1 MYVIAFS
8 LTLLS
13 SCRLVCSELNGFV
26 LQTPSLPDLNPANL
40 ADVIGSPDD
49 LEQLEMDPLPRAS
62 FCLRKCLGLL
72 EGKPHKS
79 EREQLVSLS
88 AHLSFSYIC
97 LKQRDY
103 PKTLQHAGFVLQ
115 SASSLI
121 FASTQRAND
130 IKKNGNDDG
139 SSSHVALKAIVQRQV
154 ATGRMYAAEASC
166 AMGDATASMN
176 ILVHGGS
183 DAIDRLASDLAG
195 VTLEEAA
202 KSPSGKARLAK
213 AQAMVRCN
221 ASAVTAHLNHLGP
234 AKQLAMS
241 AQAMENAYLSACN
254 GSSSASTAGE
264 AQNQAAFGPGQSQ
277 SQPMYAK
284 RVLAYCMMREGNS
297 SAALHM
303 LRSTS

>member
-1 MYVIAFS
+1 M
-8 LTLLS
+8 
-13 SCRLVCSELNGFV
+13 
-26 LQTPSLPDLNPANL
+26 
-40 ADVIGSPDD
+40 IGSPED
-49 LEQLEMDPLPRAS
+49 LEQLEMNPLARAS
-62 FCLRKCLGLL
+62 FCLRKCLSLL
-72 EGKPHKS
+72 EGKDNKS

-121 FASTQRAND
+121 FACTQRVNA
-130 IKKNGNDDG
+130 IKQGDNDG

-202 KSPSGKARLAK
+202 KNPSGKARLAK

-241 AQAMENAYLSACN
+241 AQAMENAYHQNASNN
-254 GSSSASTAGE
+254 GTSSALGD
-264 AQNQAAFGPGQSQ
+264 AQQQAAPGRSQSQ
-277 SQPMYAK
+277 SSQPMYAK
-284 RVLAYCMMREGNS
+284 RILAYCMMREGNT
-297 SAALHM
+297 SAALHI
-303 LRSTS
+303 LRSVN

>member
-1 MYVIAFS
+1 MH
-8 LTLLS
+8 
-13 SCRLVCSELNGFV
+13 RELNGLV
-26 LQTPSLPDLNPANL
+26 LQNPSLPDLNPADM
-40 ADVIGSPDD
+40 AEVVGSPED
-49 LEQLEMDPLPRAS
+49 LEQLEKNPLPRAS
-62 FCLRKCLGLL
+62 YCLRQCLNLL
-72 EGKPHKS
+72 EGKQDKS

-97 LKQRDY
+97 LEQRDY
-103 PKTLQHAGFVLQ
+103 SKTLQHAGFVLQ
-115 SASSLI
+115 SASTLI
-121 FASTQRAND
+121 FACTQRANA
-130 IKKNGNDDG
+130 IKQGNDDG
-139 SSSHVALKAIVQRQV
+139 SSSHVALKAVVQRQV

-166 AMGDATASMN
+166 AMGDATSSMN

-202 KSPSGKARLAK
+202 KNPSGKARLAK

-241 AQAMENAYLSACN
+241 AQAMENAYQNTSTGPSN
-254 GSSSASTAGE
+254 SSSGE
-264 AQNQAAFGPGQSQ
+264 APTPPARSQGQ

-284 RVLAYCMMREGNS
+284 RVLAYCMMREGNTT
-297 SAALHM
+297 AALNM
-303 LRSTS
+303 LRTAR